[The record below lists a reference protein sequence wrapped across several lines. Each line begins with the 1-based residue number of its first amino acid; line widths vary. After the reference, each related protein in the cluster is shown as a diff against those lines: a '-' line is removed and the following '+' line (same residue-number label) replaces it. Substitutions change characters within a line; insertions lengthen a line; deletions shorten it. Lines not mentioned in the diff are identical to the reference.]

1 MRPPLQTPEA
11 SASGLTRS
19 HVIGYVLAGAACI
32 AYGASLILAKQ
43 VVEDTPPLLAATLGM
58 TFGLLVL
65 AVISAPDVRR
75 DVGTRKTRLGVGG
88 VGRLG
93 RRQRH
98 HPHVPGH
105 LERSRSGGCAHP
117 RDEPPDRHPLFPDLP
132 PGHGTH
138 HLASADRGPAR
149 SGRRHHHH
157 PRPKHLAPAICRRHR
172 RGNSPPFALSLSK
185 GHTPP

>member
-75 DVGTRKTRLGVGG
+75 DVGTRQRAWVWAALGGLAAGSGITLMFLAISNAPVVVVAPILAMNPLTAILFSQIFLRGMERITWRVLIGALLVVAG
-88 VGRLG
+88 VIIITLG
-93 RRQRH
+93 QN
-98 HPHVPGH
+98 
-105 LERSRSGGCAHP
+105 
-117 RDEPPDRHPLFPDLP
+117 
-132 PGHGTH
+132 T
-138 HLASADRGPAR
+138 
-149 SGRRHHHH
+149 
-157 PRPKHLAPAICRRHR
+157 
-172 RGNSPPFALSLSK
+172 
-185 GHTPP
+185 

>member
-11 SASGLTRS
+11 NASGLTRS

-75 DVGTRKTRLGVGG
+75 DVGTRKRAWVWAALGGLAAGGGITLMFLAISNAPVVVVAPILAMNPLTAILFSQIFLRGMERLTWRVLVGALLVVAGVIIIT
-88 VGRLG
+88 LG
-93 RRQRH
+93 QN
-98 HPHVPGH
+98 
-105 LERSRSGGCAHP
+105 
-117 RDEPPDRHPLFPDLP
+117 
-132 PGHGTH
+132 T
-138 HLASADRGPAR
+138 
-149 SGRRHHHH
+149 
-157 PRPKHLAPAICRRHR
+157 
-172 RGNSPPFALSLSK
+172 
-185 GHTPP
+185 

>member
-11 SASGLTRS
+11 NASGLTRS

-75 DVGTRKTRLGVGG
+75 DVGTRRRAWVWAALGGLAAGG
-88 VGRLG
+88 GITLMFLAISNAPVVVVAPILAMNPLTAILFSQIFLRGMERITWRVLIGALLVVAGVIIITLG
-93 RRQRH
+93 QN
-98 HPHVPGH
+98 
-105 LERSRSGGCAHP
+105 
-117 RDEPPDRHPLFPDLP
+117 
-132 PGHGTH
+132 T
-138 HLASADRGPAR
+138 
-149 SGRRHHHH
+149 
-157 PRPKHLAPAICRRHR
+157 
-172 RGNSPPFALSLSK
+172 
-185 GHTPP
+185 

>member
-75 DVGTRKTRLGVGG
+75 DVGTRKRAWVWAALGGLAAGG
-88 VGRLG
+88 GITLMFLAISNAPVVVVAPILAMNPLTAILFSQIFLRGMERITWRVLIGALLVVAGVIIITLG
-93 RRQRH
+93 QN
-98 HPHVPGH
+98 
-105 LERSRSGGCAHP
+105 
-117 RDEPPDRHPLFPDLP
+117 
-132 PGHGTH
+132 T
-138 HLASADRGPAR
+138 
-149 SGRRHHHH
+149 
-157 PRPKHLAPAICRRHR
+157 
-172 RGNSPPFALSLSK
+172 
-185 GHTPP
+185 

>member
-11 SASGLTRS
+11 NASGLTRS

-75 DVGTRKTRLGVGG
+75 DVGTRQRAWVWAALGGLAAGG
-88 VGRLG
+88 GITLMFLAISNAPVVVVAPILAMNPLTAILFSQIFLRGMERITWRVLLG
-93 RRQRH
+93 
-98 HPHVPGH
+98 
-105 LERSRSGGCAHP
+105 
-117 RDEPPDRHPLFPDLP
+117 
-132 PGHGTH
+132 
-138 HLASADRGPAR
+138 
-149 SGRRHHHH
+149 
-157 PRPKHLAPAICRRHR
+157 
-172 RGNSPPFALSLSK
+172 ALLVVA
-185 GHTPP
+185 GVIIITLGQNT

>member
-75 DVGTRKTRLGVGG
+75 DKGTRKRAWVWAALGGLAAGGGITLMFLAISNAPVVVVAPILAMNPLTAILFSQIFLRGMERLTWRVLLGALLVVAGVIILT
-88 VGRLG
+88 LG
-93 RRQRH
+93 QN
-98 HPHVPGH
+98 
-105 LERSRSGGCAHP
+105 
-117 RDEPPDRHPLFPDLP
+117 
-132 PGHGTH
+132 T
-138 HLASADRGPAR
+138 
-149 SGRRHHHH
+149 
-157 PRPKHLAPAICRRHR
+157 
-172 RGNSPPFALSLSK
+172 
-185 GHTPP
+185 

>member
-11 SASGLTRS
+11 NASGLTRS

-75 DVGTRKTRLGVGG
+75 DVGTRRRAWVWAALGGLAAG
-88 VGRLG
+88 AAS
-93 RRQRH
+93 
-98 HPHVPGH
+98 PSCSSP
-105 LERSRSGGCAHP
+105 SR
-117 RDEPPDRHPLFPDLP
+117 
-132 PGHGTH
+132 
-138 HLASADRGPAR
+138 
-149 SGRRHHHH
+149 
-157 PRPKHLAPAICRRHR
+157 
-172 RGNSPPFALSLSK
+172 
-185 GHTPP
+185 TPP

>member
-11 SASGLTRS
+11 NAPGLTRS

-75 DVGTRKTRLGVGG
+75 DVGTRKRAWVWAALGGLAAGSGITLMFLAISNAPVVVVAPILAMNPLTAILFSQIFLRGMERLTWRVLVGALLVVAGVIIIT
-88 VGRLG
+88 LG
-93 RRQRH
+93 QN
-98 HPHVPGH
+98 
-105 LERSRSGGCAHP
+105 
-117 RDEPPDRHPLFPDLP
+117 
-132 PGHGTH
+132 T
-138 HLASADRGPAR
+138 
-149 SGRRHHHH
+149 
-157 PRPKHLAPAICRRHR
+157 
-172 RGNSPPFALSLSK
+172 
-185 GHTPP
+185 

>member
-75 DVGTRKTRLGVGG
+75 DVGTRKRAWVWAALGGLAAGGGITLMFLAISNAPVVVVAPILAMNPLTAILFSQIFLRGMERLTWRVLLGALLVVVGVIIIT
-88 VGRLG
+88 LG
-93 RRQRH
+93 QN
-98 HPHVPGH
+98 
-105 LERSRSGGCAHP
+105 
-117 RDEPPDRHPLFPDLP
+117 
-132 PGHGTH
+132 T
-138 HLASADRGPAR
+138 
-149 SGRRHHHH
+149 
-157 PRPKHLAPAICRRHR
+157 
-172 RGNSPPFALSLSK
+172 
-185 GHTPP
+185 

>member
-75 DVGTRKTRLGVGG
+75 DVGTRRRAWVWAALGGLAAGSGITLMFLAISNAPVVVVAPILAMNPLTAILFSQIFLRGMERITWRVLVGALLVVAG
-88 VGRLG
+88 VIIITLG
-93 RRQRH
+93 QN
-98 HPHVPGH
+98 
-105 LERSRSGGCAHP
+105 
-117 RDEPPDRHPLFPDLP
+117 
-132 PGHGTH
+132 T
-138 HLASADRGPAR
+138 
-149 SGRRHHHH
+149 
-157 PRPKHLAPAICRRHR
+157 
-172 RGNSPPFALSLSK
+172 
-185 GHTPP
+185 

>member
-75 DVGTRKTRLGVGG
+75 DVGTRRRAWVWAALGGLAAGSGITLMFLAISNAPVVVVAPILAMNPLTAILFSQIFLRGMERITWRVLIGALLVVAG
-88 VGRLG
+88 VIIITLG
-93 RRQRH
+93 QN
-98 HPHVPGH
+98 
-105 LERSRSGGCAHP
+105 
-117 RDEPPDRHPLFPDLP
+117 
-132 PGHGTH
+132 T
-138 HLASADRGPAR
+138 
-149 SGRRHHHH
+149 
-157 PRPKHLAPAICRRHR
+157 
-172 RGNSPPFALSLSK
+172 
-185 GHTPP
+185 

>member
-43 VVEDTPPLLAATLGM
+43 VVEYTPPLLAATLGM

-75 DVGTRKTRLGVGG
+75 DVGTRQRAWVWAALGGLAAGSGITLMFLAISNAPVVVVAPILAMNPLTAILFSQIFLRGMERITWRVLVGALLVVAG
-88 VGRLG
+88 VIIITLG
-93 RRQRH
+93 QN
-98 HPHVPGH
+98 
-105 LERSRSGGCAHP
+105 
-117 RDEPPDRHPLFPDLP
+117 
-132 PGHGTH
+132 T
-138 HLASADRGPAR
+138 
-149 SGRRHHHH
+149 
-157 PRPKHLAPAICRRHR
+157 
-172 RGNSPPFALSLSK
+172 
-185 GHTPP
+185 

>member
-75 DVGTRKTRLGVGG
+75 DVGTRKRAWVWAALGGLAAGGGITLMFLAISNAPVVVVAPILAMNPLTAILFSQIFLRGMERLTWRVLVGALLVVAGVIIIT
-88 VGRLG
+88 LG
-93 RRQRH
+93 QN
-98 HPHVPGH
+98 
-105 LERSRSGGCAHP
+105 
-117 RDEPPDRHPLFPDLP
+117 
-132 PGHGTH
+132 T
-138 HLASADRGPAR
+138 
-149 SGRRHHHH
+149 
-157 PRPKHLAPAICRRHR
+157 
-172 RGNSPPFALSLSK
+172 
-185 GHTPP
+185 

>member
-11 SASGLTRS
+11 NASGLTRS

-75 DVGTRKTRLGVGG
+75 DVGTRKRAWVWAALGGLAAGG
-88 VGRLG
+88 GITLMFLAISNAPVVVVAPILAMNPLTAILFSQIFLRGMERITWRVLIGALLVVAGVIIITLG
-93 RRQRH
+93 QN
-98 HPHVPGH
+98 
-105 LERSRSGGCAHP
+105 
-117 RDEPPDRHPLFPDLP
+117 
-132 PGHGTH
+132 T
-138 HLASADRGPAR
+138 
-149 SGRRHHHH
+149 
-157 PRPKHLAPAICRRHR
+157 
-172 RGNSPPFALSLSK
+172 
-185 GHTPP
+185 

>member
-75 DVGTRKTRLGVGG
+75 DVGTRKRAWVWAALGGLAAGSGITLMFLAISNAPVVVVAPILAMNPLTAILFSQIFLRGMERITWRVLVGALLVVAG
-88 VGRLG
+88 VIIITLG
-93 RRQRH
+93 QN
-98 HPHVPGH
+98 
-105 LERSRSGGCAHP
+105 
-117 RDEPPDRHPLFPDLP
+117 
-132 PGHGTH
+132 T
-138 HLASADRGPAR
+138 
-149 SGRRHHHH
+149 
-157 PRPKHLAPAICRRHR
+157 
-172 RGNSPPFALSLSK
+172 
-185 GHTPP
+185 